1 MNANTFA
8 TIANQIA
15 SDVINGKLRGN
26 MGSSAMLN
34 VDDAR
39 KAIANDNAEAA
50 RASVLNAARYAY
62 GILDGRFD
70 AVVAATA
77 A

>member
-1 MNANTFA
+1 MNTTTLA

-39 KAIANDNAEAA
+39 KAIANNNAEAA

-62 GILDGRFD
+62 GILDSRFD
-70 AVVAATA
+70 AIVAAV
-77 A
+77 